1 MEAAFDLGAGFSAGD
16 LGIFIRGMI
25 ASLITLW
32 GAWVTYKQYQLVDN
46 GRMEIGD
53 WGANVIKMVLLV
65 VFVLIIV
72 GV

>member
-1 MEAAFDLGAGFSAGD
+1 MEADFNLGAGFDAND
-16 LGIFIRGMI
+16 LSIFIRSMI

-32 GAWVTYKQYQLVDN
+32 GAWVMYKQFQLVGS

-53 WGANVIKMVLLV
+53 WGTNVIKMVLLV

>member
-1 MEAAFDLGAGFSAGD
+1 MEAAFNLGAGFNAGD
-16 LGIFIRGMI
+16 LNLFIRSVI

-32 GAWVTYKQYQLVDN
+32 GAWIMYKQFQLVGN

-72 GV
+72 GL